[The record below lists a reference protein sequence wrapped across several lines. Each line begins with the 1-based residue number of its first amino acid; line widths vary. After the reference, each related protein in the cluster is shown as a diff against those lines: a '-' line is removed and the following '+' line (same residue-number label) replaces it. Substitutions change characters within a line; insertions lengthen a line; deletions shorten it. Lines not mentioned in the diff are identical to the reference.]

1 MTLKTLR
8 ELPVG
13 DECRVVGTAFRGSEK
28 RRMLDLG
35 IVRGTKVKALH
46 KSPCGDPVAYMIRG
60 AVLAVRGSDAEK
72 ISIGYR

>member
-13 DECRVVGTAFRGSEK
+13 DECRVVGTAFRGSGK

-60 AVLAVRGSDAEK
+60 AVLVVRGSDAEK
-72 ISIGYR
+72 IFIGYR

>member
-1 MTLKTLR
+1 MTEKTLR

-13 DECRVVGTAFRGSEK
+13 SEGRVVGTGFSGSEK

-35 IVRGTKVKALH
+35 IVRGTRIKALH

-60 AVLAVRGSDAEK
+60 AVLAVRGTDAEK
-72 ISIGYR
+72 IFIGYR

>member
-1 MTLKTLR
+1 MSAEWSEPLSEVLKKANAR
-8 ELPVG
+8 
-13 DECRVVGTAFRGSEK
+13 F
-28 RRMLDLG
+28 G

-72 ISIGYR
+72 IFIGYR

>member
-1 MTLKTLR
+1 MR

-13 DECRVVGTAFRGSEK
+13 DECRVVGTAFRGSGK

-72 ISIGYR
+72 IFLTSSHN